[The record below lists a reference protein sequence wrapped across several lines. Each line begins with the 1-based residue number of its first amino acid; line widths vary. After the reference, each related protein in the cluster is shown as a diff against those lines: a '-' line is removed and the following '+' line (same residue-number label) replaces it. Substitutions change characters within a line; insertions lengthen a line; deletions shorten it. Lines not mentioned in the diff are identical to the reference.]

1 MKILNRFN
9 IHLVYR
15 NPSETFKPVTITDL
29 LKFIKPIEG
38 KEEQLRIQD
47 K

>member
-9 IHLVYR
+9 IHLVHR
-15 NPSETFKPVTITDL
+15 NPLETFKPVTITDV
-29 LKFIKPIEG
+29 LKFMKPIEG
-38 KEEQLRIQD
+38 KVEQLRIQD